1 MGSKPKGS
9 SQTNDEWVVVA
20 EYQVDVEADMA
31 VSELEGSGIR
41 AVRLPVAGMMIS
53 AWGYL
58 EPVRVLVPADRADE
72 ARELLE

>member
-1 MGSKPKGS
+1 MGSKPKS
-9 SQTNDEWVVVA
+9 SSRANDDWVVVA

-41 AVRLPVAGMMIS
+41 AVRLPVTGLVVS
-53 AWGYL
+53 AWGYI
-58 EPVRVLVPADRADE
+58 EPVRVLVPADRAAD